1 MKEHCLFFKRNR
13 NGKGQVS
20 FPILPQNRLKIENRR
35 FSKHDLC
42 TQTIFHL
49 HFLWAP
55 RALQISYL
63 RKSTHVNNL
72 RIAILPHHPVG
83 IHSLYF
89 QKQT

>member
-1 MKEHCLFFKRNR
+1 MKKHCLFFKRNR

-20 FPILPQNRLKIENRR
+20 FPILPQNRLKFENRR